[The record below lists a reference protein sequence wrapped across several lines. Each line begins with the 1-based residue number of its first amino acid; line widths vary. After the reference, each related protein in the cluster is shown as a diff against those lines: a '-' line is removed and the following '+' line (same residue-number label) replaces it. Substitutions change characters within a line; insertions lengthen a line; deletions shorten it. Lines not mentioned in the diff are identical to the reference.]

1 MISNKLHHVATSL
14 SQRSFNS
21 SMLSRKRAL
30 LIGSPFGDLRGPLN
44 DAELMTTV
52 LEEQGFEVVKCC
64 GTQATSDNIRSKWR
78 HLINQSSAGDA
89 VVIYY
94 SGHGGI
100 ADCGRG
106 TLAANGDYNDTRP
119 WRYQFIVPM
128 DFDQASEGRD
138 FRGILDIELSQL
150 LNTTTEKT
158 KNVTLILDCCHSG
171 RMARQPGYGDQARP
185 KSLARVYHHDISKYI
200 EQCRNQ
206 GRLLKETHLEGNP
219 HAVRITAAATTES
232 AFEYTNPAGKVYGA
246 MTEILTSAIREGYG
260 QEVSWRTT
268 LMRVRESVNVNFPQ
282 QHPCAEGP
290 DTRLHFSTKQLDP
303 SRTRDF
309 VLKVEAGR
317 PVLRAGRIAGV
328 HKGNTY
334 AIMPLDSKDTGE
346 VNKIAD
352 AVVTNVYSSY
362 SELDLNPAGSISMIP
377 IEGSMACLQHEAL
390 PRWPVML
397 SAELDDFRPTLADS
411 RFLRCSDA
419 TQEDLDPPLMTI
431 RKDADQILLSTNREV
446 DIATVATR
454 EEAAPS
460 QEEFLQIVKKAEHL
474 ARAQHLLSIQNGH
487 ETALQHKVVMDVGW
501 VTDGRPGENRLE
513 HNGDGCL
520 TEDDRIFIK
529 LANRGHSTVYVSVFD
544 INVVG
549 TISLISASSPEGI
562 ELEAGRTYTLGKNQY
577 DESHRGLKISWPKD
591 VPKSPGVNEWLV
603 FVFSSSSADLRHLV
617 NPVTPRSSKLG
628 PLSRLEKLVD
638 WISFGNKRDIEEE
651 TEEGVRFTVSQ
662 LPFLLKP
669 QTISANALP
678 TPDNSAEW
686 MDSSHDQHMSRAN
699 SKVGC

>member
-1 MISNKLHHVATSL
+1 MLASSKVTCAIPKLLKANSF
-14 SQRSFNS
+14 QRSIDS
-21 SMLSRKRAL
+21 PMSARRRAL

-44 DAELMTTV
+44 DVELMSTV
-52 LEEQGFEVVKCC
+52 LEEQGFENVKCC
-64 GTQATSDNIRSKWR
+64 GTQATCDNIRVKWG
-78 HLINQSSAGDA
+78 HLVNQSNAGDA

-128 DFDQASEGRD
+128 DFDQASGGRD
-138 FRGILDIELSQL
+138 FRGILDVELSHL
-150 LNTTTEKT
+150 LRATTEKT

-171 RMARQPGYGDQARP
+171 RMARQPGYGNQARP

-200 EQCRNQ
+200 DQCRSQ
-206 GRLLKETHLEGNP
+206 GRLLGETHLEGNP

-232 AFEYTNPAGKVYGA
+232 AFEYRNSAGKVYGA
-246 MTEILTSAIREGYG
+246 MTEILASAIREEYG
-260 QEVSWRTT
+260 RDVSWRMT

-290 DTRLHFSTKQLDP
+290 DTRLHFSIKQLDP
-303 SRTRDF
+303 SRTRNF

-317 PVLRAGRIAGV
+317 PILRAGRVAGV
-328 HKGNTY
+328 HRGNTY
-334 AIMPLDSKDTGE
+334 AIMPLGSKDAGE

-362 SELDLNPAGSISMIP
+362 SELDLDPAGSISMIP
-377 IEGSMACLQHEAL
+377 IEGSMAFLGREAL
-390 PRWPVML
+390 PRWPVLL
-397 SAELDDFRPTLADS
+397 SAELDEFHPALADS
-411 RFLRCSDA
+411 RFLRCIDA
-419 TQEDLDPPLMTI
+419 TQEDPPLMTI
-431 RKDADQILLSTNREV
+431 RKDADKILLSTNLEV
-446 DIATVATR
+446 DIASVLTR
-454 EEAAPS
+454 EEAPPS
-460 QEEFLQIVKKAEHL
+460 QEEFLQIVRKAEHL

-487 ETALQHKVVMDVGW
+487 ETALQHKVVVDVGW
-501 VTDGRPGENRLE
+501 INDGKPGEHRLE

-529 LANRGHSTVYVSVFD
+529 LANSGHSTVYVSVFD
-544 INVVG
+544 INVAG

-562 ELEAGRTYTLGKNQY
+562 ELEAGRTYTLGKNQF

-603 FVFSSSSADLRHLV
+603 FVFSSSPADLRHLV
-617 NPVTPRSSKLG
+617 NPATPRNSKHG

-638 WISFGNKRDIEEE
+638 WISFGNRRDIEEE
-651 TEEGVRFTVSQ
+651 T
-662 LPFLLKP
+662 
-669 QTISANALP
+669 
-678 TPDNSAEW
+678 
-686 MDSSHDQHMSRAN
+686 
-699 SKVGC
+699 